1 MKKSPDDMTAMEK
14 EIWKEEVLRSVAETR
29 KKCQETLENSEKT
42 RAKLRETEKASD
54 EFEKKWQDFQDKFS
68 ETLSALATNIGSSI
82 GKSVGGVFKKPE
94 YEPKK
99 MSPED
104 ASELLKDKRN
114 IVILTGA
121 GLSAASGIPTFRGN
135 DGLWT
140 KKYKYCETPEEL
152 ATLKFFKVHPEVKWQ
167 WTHDFYDLCKNAEPN
182 AGHKAIV
189 QFQEHCK
196 LNGKQCHLVTQNIDD
211 LHARLIQESK
221 ILKPTVTSEGEPGF
235 GFTDSVYE
243 IHGNLS
249 YSRCFQ
255 ECSKALKPVQVPD
268 KELSLEDQIPK
279 CEECKSIMRPHVLWF
294 DECYTQEL
302 HQAET
307 VQNIITADVDALI
320 IVGTA
325 LATNMASRLVSN
337 CLLKNILTIDINIDP
352 ACDYGAVV
360 EVEGKSE
367 ETLPK
372 LFSSFKPKILKCES
386 NGKEVDKNICS
397 KALKKNPKVYPTK
410 LRKIAIAA
418 KAGKTKSGKNKKV
431 TSKA

>member
-1 MKKSPDDMTAMEK
+1 MSTVEEQKGEQLADITEDDDTEEYENQDRWSDEQVCGSSDGGQEIDPELIALSQEIMESIGRPMGVLCKKS
-14 EIWKEEVLRSVAETR
+14 
-29 KKCQETLENSEKT
+29 N
-42 RAKLRETEKASD
+42 
-54 EFEKKWQDFQDKFS
+54 
-68 ETLSALATNIGSSI
+68 
-82 GKSVGGVFKKPE
+82 
-94 YEPKK
+94 YEPIS

-104 ASELLKDKRN
+104 ASELLSYKTN
-114 IVILTGA
+114 IMILTGA
-121 GLSAASGIPTFRGN
+121 GLSAASSIPTFRGN

-140 KKYKYCETPEEL
+140 KKYKHCETPEEL
-152 ATLKFFKVHPEVKWQ
+152 ATLKFFKAHPEVKWQ
-167 WTHDFYDLCKNAEPN
+167 CIHDFYELCKNAEPN

-189 QFQEHCK
+189 QFQEYCK

-211 LHARLIQESK
+211 LHARLIRESE

-249 YSRCFQ
+249 YSRCSQ

-302 HQAET
+302 HKVQT
-307 VQNIITADVDALI
+307 VKNIINSKVDALI

-325 LATNMASRLVSN
+325 LATTMANRLVN
-337 CLLKNILTIDINIDP
+337 ECLSRKILTINMNLEP
-352 ACDYGAVV
+352 CCDFGPVV
-360 EVEGKSE
+360 EILGKSE

-372 LFSSFKPKILKCES
+372 LFQPFIPVVTKCKTE
-386 NGKEVDKNICS
+386 EQ
-397 KALKKNPKVYPTK
+397 KNPRKAFSQERSSHSNSHTLLSPTPSPPP
-410 LRKIAIAA
+410 LSP
-418 KAGKTKSGKNKKV
+418 KASHSDLQISSIPKSP
-431 TSKA
+431 

>member
-1 MKKSPDDMTAMEK
+1 
-14 EIWKEEVLRSVAETR
+14 
-29 KKCQETLENSEKT
+29 
-42 RAKLRETEKASD
+42 
-54 EFEKKWQDFQDKFS
+54 
-68 ETLSALATNIGSSI
+68 
-82 GKSVGGVFKKPE
+82 
-94 YEPKK
+94 

-104 ASELLKDKRN
+104 ASELLSYKTN
-114 IVILTGA
+114 IMILTGA

-140 KKYKYCETPEEL
+140 KKYKHCETPEEL
-152 ATLKFFKVHPEVKWQ
+152 ATLKFFKAHPEVKWQ
-167 WTHDFYDLCKNAEPN
+167 WTHDFYELCKNAEPN

-235 GFTDSVYE
+235 GFTDFVYE

-294 DECYTQEL
+294 DE
-302 HQAET
+302 
-307 VQNIITADVDALI
+307 
-320 IVGTA
+320 
-325 LATNMASRLVSN
+325 
-337 CLLKNILTIDINIDP
+337 
-352 ACDYGAVV
+352 
-360 EVEGKSE
+360 
-367 ETLPK
+367 
-372 LFSSFKPKILKCES
+372 
-386 NGKEVDKNICS
+386 
-397 KALKKNPKVYPTK
+397 
-410 LRKIAIAA
+410 
-418 KAGKTKSGKNKKV
+418 
-431 TSKA
+431 